1 MSCEDPS
8 ARPELMPR
16 KPKYDRDPVCV
27 RCRNPDLPASIVIR
41 HSVYCRQECFVTQL
55 GHKFRRCLEPTINPP
70 QPGPPPGSRGVSLR
84 PVLKAAGDL
93 LVGFSGGSGSSLLL
107 DLVHENYFTP
117 ARLDPARGTKA
128 KSKRENVWP
137 TARVAFIDISAAY
150 PGTSDRTEDAR
161 RLVARYPHFTF
172 IPLRIENAFDP
183 NWANSVGFPLR
194 ESSVGI
200 DVSSEDLPATRLP
213 PETNPTEALH
223 LYLSS
228 QPSSSARTTA
238 LRNITRLLLQY
249 TARHTKSS
257 HLLLG
262 GSLTSYAVD
271 LLDAVATGAG
281 FSIRQVGE
289 ETWEGIRI
297 VRSLREITDKEVAA
311 GCWWRR
317 VEIMPATVMAR
328 EDNGITRLTKAFVT
342 GLDRDFP
349 STVHTIARTCE
360 KLAPKGGTSDSNC
373 PLCARPIQPGVQAWK
388 AQIAIRTF
396 EPELREFPLSSSA
409 VNPEGGHP
417 RSDTHPGSD
426 SVNTNESLLPPDSG
440 SRQTSE
446 LIPTQTNEPIQ
457 SSTTPTLAPLL
468 CYACHTQ
475 LTSRGRVP
483 VPKHTIDQVALP
495 VWVRPDN
502 VLRDYL
508 LESE

>member
-16 KPKYDRDPVCV
+16 K
-27 RCRNPDLPASIVIR
+27 
-41 HSVYCRQECFVTQL
+41 ECFVTQL

-93 LVGFSGGSGSSLLL
+93 LVGFSGGSGSSLLI

-150 PGTSDRTEDAR
+150 PGKMHSTLTGQTLSAFLCVRAQ
-161 RLVARYPHFTF
+161 LASMSVLKVFKASSALSI
-172 IPLRIENAFDP
+172 IPDLFR
-183 NWANSVGFPLR
+183 V
-194 ESSVGI
+194 
-200 DVSSEDLPATRLP
+200 DLPATRLP

-328 EDNGITRLTKAFVT
+328 EDNGITRLTKAFIT

-396 EPELREFPLSSSA
+396 EPELRESPLSSSA

-426 SVNTNESLLPPDSG
+426 SVSTNESLLPPESG
-440 SRQTSE
+440 SRQTTE
-446 LIPTQTNEPIQ
+446 LIPTQTTEPIL

-495 VWVRPDN
+495 VWVRPEN

>member
-8 ARPELMPR
+8 ARPEVMPR

-27 RCRNPDLPASIVIR
+27 RCRNADVPASIVVR
-41 HSVYCRQECFVTQL
+41 HSVYCRTCFVTQM
-55 GHKFRRCLEPTINPP
+55 GHKFRRCLEPLINPP
-70 QPGPPPGSRGVSLR
+70 QPGPPPGSRGVPLR

-93 LVGFSGGSGSSLLL
+93 LVAFSGGSGSSLLL
-107 DLVHENYFTP
+107 DLVHESYFTP
-117 ARLDPARGTKA
+117 AQLDPARGTKA
-128 KSKRENVWP
+128 KSKRENVWS
-137 TARVAFIDISAAY
+137 TARVAFVDTSAAY
-150 PGTSDRTEDAR
+150 PGAPDRTEDAR
-161 RLVARYPHFTF
+161 LLVSRYPHFTF
-172 IPLRIENAFDP
+172 VPLRIENAFDTT
-183 NWANSVGFPLR
+183 WATSIGFHLR

-200 DVSSEDLPATRLP
+200 DLGSEDLPAMRLP
-213 PETNPTEALH
+213 IGTNPTNAL
-223 LYLSS
+223 LVYLSS

-238 LRNITRLLLQY
+238 LRNLTRLLLQY
-249 TARHTKSS
+249 TAQHTKSS
-257 HLLLG
+257 HLLMG

-297 VRSLREITDKEVAA
+297 VRPLREITDKEVAA

-317 VEIMPATVMAR
+317 VEVMPANVMAR
-328 EDNGITRLTKAFVT
+328 EDNGITRLTKAFIT

-360 KLAPKGGTSDSNC
+360 KLAPKGGMSDSNC
-373 PLCARPIQPGVQAWK
+373 PLCARPVQPGVQAWK

-396 EPELREFPLSSSA
+396 EPEDRVFPLSSSA
-409 VNPEGGHP
+409 VNSDGGHP
-417 RSDTHPGSD
+417 RFDTRPGSD
-426 SVNTNESLLPPDSG
+426 SVNANDSLPPPMNGSTQMNES
-440 SRQTSE
+440 
-446 LIPTQTNEPIQ
+446 IPSN
-457 SSTTPTLAPLL
+457 TTPTLAPLL

-483 VPKHTIDQVALP
+483 VAKRTTDQVVLP
-495 VWVRPDN
+495 IWVRPEN